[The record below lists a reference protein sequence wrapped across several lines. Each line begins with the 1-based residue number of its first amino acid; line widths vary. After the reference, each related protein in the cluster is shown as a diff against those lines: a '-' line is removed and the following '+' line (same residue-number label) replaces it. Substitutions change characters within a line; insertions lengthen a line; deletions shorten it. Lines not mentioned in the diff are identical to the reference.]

1 MEESTTT
8 HTAVQTILLHLLPG
22 VMIAIVY
29 FAFTPVFIHFGFPN
43 SANIL
48 DAILAMVPIQI
59 GLLLFVTKQ
68 KTGTYHVRSQI
79 PYLEKSSLKDYLIFI
94 PLLAVWA
101 ILVGA
106 VLTPVEHSLRDSLF
120 SFIPSEYMIGNYDI
134 SYYSNEKIIIT
145 AMLLLIF
152 NGIVAPFVEEIY
164 FRGYLLP
171 RINLSPKK
179 AVVVNAILFSL
190 YHFFSPWYFLSRV
203 LMTIP
208 LYYLVVKKKNIR
220 FSVIAHTIANCTASL
235 SILLSL
241 V

>member
-1 MEESTTT
+1 MEERITK

-29 FAFTPVFIHFGFPN
+29 FAFTPVFLHLGFPN

-48 DAILAMVPIQI
+48 DAILAMVPIQLGI
-59 GLLLFVTKQ
+59 LLFVTKR
-68 KTGTYHVRSQI
+68 KTGTYNIRSQI
-79 PYLEKSSLKDYLIFI
+79 PYLEKSRLKDYLIFI

-101 ILVGA
+101 ILVSA

-120 SFIPSEYMIGNYDI
+120 AFIPSEFMIGNYDI
-134 SYYSNEKIIIT
+134 SDYSNDKIIIT
-145 AMLLLIF
+145 SILLLIF

-171 RINLSPKK
+171 RINMSSNK

-208 LYYLVVKKKNIR
+208 LYYLVAKKQNIR
-220 FSVIAHTIANCTASL
+220 LSIIAHTVANCIASL
-235 SILLSL
+235 SILFSL
-241 V
+241 A